1 MALEPLLV
9 ARSEAESPDCALLP
23 AMACRHGLIAGA
35 TGTGKTVT
43 LQRIV
48 EQFSALGVPVL
59 LADIKG
65 DLAGMAEPGGDRPAF
80 DERLAQLGLPPLEP
94 RAFPLELWDVFG
106 ERGLPLRA
114 TVSDLGPLLLARLLE
129 LNETQAGVLSLAF
142 RLADDQGLLLLDLKD
157 LRALIRHVGENA
169 RSLQSEYGN
178 VSAAS
183 VGAIQRALLRLEE
196 QGAERFL
203 GEPSL
208 QLEHLLRQD
217 AGGRGVVNLL
227 GAERLIQAPRL
238 YAMVLLWLLS
248 DLYERLPEVGELER
262 PKLLLVFDEAH
273 LLVDGAP
280 AALLERIELVVR
292 LIRSKGVSLWFCT
305 QNPMDLPPKLLG
317 QLAHRVQHALRA
329 YTPAEQKQLKAVAE
343 GFRPRPGLD
352 VAAAIGE
359 LAVGEALVS
368 FLDGQ
373 GAPIPVQRAWV
384 LPPAARVG
392 ALAEEHRQGLV
403 QASPL
408 RPLYAEAQDRESA
421 DELLRQRAAE
431 EVAQQ
436 GARKQ
441 AVQAERHVEREQR
454 AEQRERER
462 REAQAR
468 RERDRLLLSVAGELG
483 QALGGRSGR
492 SIARGVLGG
501 MLGRGR

>member
-1 MALEPLLV
+1 
-9 ARSEAESPDCALLP
+9 
-23 AMACRHGLIAGA
+23 MACRHGLIAGA

-59 LADIKG
+59 LADVKG
-65 DLAGMAEPGGDRPAF
+65 DLAGMAAPGGDRPAF
-80 DERLAQLGLPPLEP
+80 DERLAQLGLPPLQP
-94 RAFPLELWDVFG
+94 QSFPLELWDVFG

-129 LNETQAGVLSLAF
+129 LNDTQAGVLSLAF
-142 RLADDQGLLLLDLKD
+142 KLADDQGLLLLDLKD
-157 LRALIRHVGENA
+157 LRELIRHVGENA

-183 VGAIQRALLRLEE
+183 VGAIQRALLRFEE
-196 QGAERFL
+196 QGADRFL

-217 AGGRGVVNLL
+217 GEGRGVVNLL
-227 GAERLIQAPRL
+227 VAERLIQAPRL

-248 DLYERLPEVGELER
+248 DLYERLPEVGELEQ

-280 AALLERIELVVR
+280 PALLERIELVVR

-329 YTPAEQKQLKAVAE
+329 YTPAEQKQLKAVAD

-352 VAAAIGE
+352 VAAAIGA

-368 FLDGQ
+368 FLDAQ

-384 LPPAARVG
+384 VPPAARVG
-392 ALAEEHRQGLV
+392 ALAEEARRDLV

-421 DELLRQRAAE
+421 YELLRRRAEEGVALEEARKLEAQERKLEERAAAE
-431 EVAQQ
+431 AE
-436 GARKQ
+436 R
-441 AVQAERHVEREQR
+441 QAERQQR
-454 AEQRERER
+454 AEERERER
-462 REAQAR
+462 AEAQAR